1 MLRVKTFT
9 DGADSCT
16 CLLVNEVYR
25 HPIMACTSSI
35 WSLISC
41 TAAAISAT
49 TILGLGAAVFIYMK
63 TNNQRISFNNSKEV
77 MQSTLTVTQGFAKFL
92 AQVLANFM
100 VTSMVL
106 MLGPL
111 VYIGK
116 VRLAKDERQLIVG
129 CRMLSASSAMV
140 ALRDVLPYFIF
151 VLEHAD
157 ADGSHPS

>member
-1 MLRVKTFT
+1 
-9 DGADSCT
+9 
-16 CLLVNEVYR
+16 
-25 HPIMACTSSI
+25 
-35 WSLISC
+35 
-41 TAAAISAT
+41 
-49 TILGLGAAVFIYMK
+49 MK

-77 MQSTLTVTQGFAKFL
+77 MQSTLTVTQGFGKFL

-129 CRMLSASSAMV
+129 CRM
-140 ALRDVLPYFIF
+140 
-151 VLEHAD
+151 
-157 ADGSHPS
+157 